1 MSFLAEF
8 MLELAFETLGGLIE
22 SALDARFNRRQGL
35 S

>member
-8 MLELAFETLGGLIE
+8 MLELALETLGALVE
-22 SALDARFNRRQGL
+22 NALDARFRRRQGL